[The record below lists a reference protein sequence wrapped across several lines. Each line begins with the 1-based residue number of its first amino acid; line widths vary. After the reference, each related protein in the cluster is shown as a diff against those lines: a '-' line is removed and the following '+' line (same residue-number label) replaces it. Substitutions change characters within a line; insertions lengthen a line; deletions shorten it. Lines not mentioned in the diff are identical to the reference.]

1 MKIFYVIFALLI
13 SVLLSACA
21 QTSAIMLDNTATYPP
36 SDKVEILMTP
46 PSRPYAEIAVL
57 ETAAPVG
64 TPLTDLLENMR
75 QKAKA
80 LGADAVIP
88 TQDASERTPQQLF
101 FNPWLGGYQT
111 LGGQT
116 APRIR
121 GLAIKYK

>member
-1 MKIFYVIFALLI
+1 MKVFYVIFTLFFFG
-13 SVLLSACA
+13 LLSGCA
-21 QTSAIMLDNTATYPP
+21 HTSGIMLDNTATYPP
-36 SDKVEILMTP
+36 SEKVEIVMNP
-46 PSRPYAEIAVL
+46 PSRPYVEIAML